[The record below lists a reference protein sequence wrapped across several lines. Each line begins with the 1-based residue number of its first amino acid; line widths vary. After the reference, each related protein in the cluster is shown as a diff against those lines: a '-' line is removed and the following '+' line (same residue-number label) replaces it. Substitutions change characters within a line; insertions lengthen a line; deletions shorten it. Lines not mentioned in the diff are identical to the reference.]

1 MRSSVDAAAFYKAMT
16 ALMDIPAK
24 SPVKVLQ
31 EIKVEFTADH
41 STLSATNFNTWL
53 SVTIPASG
61 GIMGLAQLL
70 RTLLLHI
77 TGWTPHFDIAGI
89 INYAI
94 NLPILCI
101 AWKRLD
107 HRVVFKTL
115 LSVTS
120 TTVFLSLIPR
130 TGILHGDQL
139 AECLIGGILCGCG
152 IGITLW
158 MGGTT
163 GGMDV
168 IGMMLIKKGSH
179 TSIGHVNLF
188 WNMALYAICAAA
200 FNLST
205 AIYSILFSFIS
216 TTAMDKLHM
225 QNINVEVTVVTN
237 MIDIL
242 VVLARNPKIR
252 VVFAGGKINKS
263 RDGFWGG
270 MTLDFIS
277 RLKSDIAFVG
287 AVGVDVKENSVST
300 YDIDDGI
307 NKAAIIRHSKKAYV
321 VAEARKLSTDGNYNY
336 TTLDT
341 LSGLITD
348 SEPAADIRAAADSY
362 GVEII
367 LP

>member
-1 MRSSVDAAAFYKAMT
+1 MQEPLQKPAFSKQ
-16 ALMDIPAK
+16 ALLHCAGIVGAGLLYSLGINLFVVPTG
-24 SPVKVLQ
+24 LY
-31 EIKVEFTADH
+31 T
-41 STLSATNFNTWL
+41 
-53 SVTIPASG
+53 G
-61 GIMGLAQLL
+61 GIMGFAQLL
-70 RTLLLHI
+70 RTLFLHL
-77 TGWTPHFDIAGI
+77 TGLELKIDIAGI

-120 TTVFLSLIPR
+120 TTVFMSLLPR
-130 TGILHGDQL
+130 TDILHGDQL

-216 TTAMDKLHM
+216 TTAMVLSPEMEH
-225 QNINVEVTVVTN
+225 E
-237 MIDIL
+237 IL
-242 VVLARNPKIR
+242 VDLNRGITRYEGIGEYTGEPVHIFYILVTKYE
-252 VVFAGGKINKS
+252 
-263 RDGFWGG
+263 
-270 MTLDFIS
+270 IS
-277 RLKSDIAFVG
+277 RLRAIVCKHDPHAFIVAKDG
-287 AVGVDVKENSVST
+287 AVVYGNYK
-300 YDIDDGI
+300 
-307 NKAAIIRHSKKAYV
+307 
-321 VAEARKLSTDGNYNY
+321 RKL
-336 TTLDT
+336 
-341 LSGLITD
+341 
-348 SEPAADIRAAADSY
+348 
-362 GVEII
+362 
-367 LP
+367 

>member
-1 MRSSVDAAAFYKAMT
+1 
-16 ALMDIPAK
+16 
-24 SPVKVLQ
+24 
-31 EIKVEFTADH
+31 
-41 STLSATNFNTWL
+41 
-53 SVTIPASG
+53 
-61 GIMGLAQLL
+61 MGFAQLL
-70 RTLLLHI
+70 RTLFLHL
-77 TGWTPHFDIAGI
+77 TGLELKIDIAGI

-120 TTVFLSLIPR
+120 TTVFMSLIPR
-130 TGILHGDQL
+130 TDILHGDQL

-225 QNINVEVTVVTN
+225 QNINVEVTVVTKILSPE
-237 MIDIL
+237 MEHEIL
-242 VVLARNPKIR
+242 VDLHRGITRYEGIGEYTGEPVHIFYILVTKYE
-252 VVFAGGKINKS
+252 
-263 RDGFWGG
+263 
-270 MTLDFIS
+270 IS
-277 RLKSDIAFVG
+277 RLRAIVYKHDPHAFIVAKDG
-287 AVGVDVKENSVST
+287 AVVYGNYK
-300 YDIDDGI
+300 
-307 NKAAIIRHSKKAYV
+307 
-321 VAEARKLSTDGNYNY
+321 RKL
-336 TTLDT
+336 
-341 LSGLITD
+341 
-348 SEPAADIRAAADSY
+348 
-362 GVEII
+362 
-367 LP
+367 